1 MTDSTQHD
9 PEISVVIVNYR
20 STDLLRDCLDALA
33 ESTIA
38 ALLQVIVVDNAT
50 PGFEPD
56 SIQLD
61 DLDLTVLPQASN
73 TTFTGGNNIGTGK
86 ARGRFLLML
95 NPDTRV
101 DPEALE
107 RAVRHFD
114 ADPALVALGAWFVD
128 VHGAFRPYYRR
139 LPRLRDVPVVLIPR
153 LLDWTPMARRYR
165 MADETFATGTMVEQ
179 PAGAFLLARRSSCPR
194 PLLDD
199 GYLNFFS
206 DVDLCRVLGEVGQ
219 IRVEPDVRCYHAR
232 GGAGLITHEPE
243 ARSRLHQDLRLGC
256 ASLLPACPS
265 PRAGLARNLGTRFL
279 ADPPLPV
286 RHGGATARARYRDGD
301 AGITAGQAAPL
312 RERDGSEHLT
322 RPRVLLVMHEL
333 SRTGAPMVALRLFEA
348 LADELDIRVVARS
361 GGPLEASFRRA
372 FPLAVLR
379 PDIPGAGALGR
390 FRAVTFGLLEG
401 SWRPDVVYVNTVAA
415 LPTWNRLWAV
425 RRHRS
430 AGVAACAR
438 GPRVHGRG
446 RVDISWPD
454 RSGA

>member
-243 ARSRLHQDLRLGC
+243 ARSRLHQDLVWGVRRYFRRVRLPGRVWLEIWVLGFWLIRLFQSVTAGRRHVRATGTAML
-256 ASLLPACPS
+256 ASLRGRP
-265 PRAGLARNLGTRFL
+265 PR
-279 ADPPLPV
+279 
-286 RHGGATARARYRDGD
+286 Y
-301 AGITAGQAAPL
+301 
-312 RERDGSEHLT
+312 ESE
-322 RPRVLLVMHEL
+322 
-333 SRTGAPMVALRLFEA
+333 TGA
-348 LADELDIRVVARS
+348 S
-361 GGPLEASFRRA
+361 
-372 FPLAVLR
+372 
-379 PDIPGAGALGR
+379 
-390 FRAVTFGLLEG
+390 T
-401 SWRPDVVYVNTVAA
+401 
-415 LPTWNRLWAV
+415 
-425 RRHRS
+425 
-430 AGVAACAR
+430 
-438 GPRVHGRG
+438 
-446 RVDISWPD
+446 
-454 RSGA
+454 